1 MSFLMR
7 APRECASWTW
17 DLEGVTEAG
26 MESVLAVAE
35 QMSGV
40 LRKHGLLDPGALEW
54 SWFQVGKGGLGL
66 HSRLSLVSRSLAEPT
81 LAEEMRACRP
91 VGHPQAEMGAVTVF
105 GDGEWIDAGGRH
117 RREYR
122 LVELMVSPG
131 NLGPYAELSVH
142 HDVWGE
148 CDFRGRPHPA
158 VHANNAPRLAAALQ
172 ELDGLLGVEAE
183 PGGATYFGKA
193 EGYGLEAPELID
205 GLGPDLTD
213 GIGGIV
219 TSGVPDK
226 WCPRTL
232 PVDRKAADRL
242 GAWAAASG
250 REALDAVSLDLRGA
264 DLSGG
269 DFTGAWFTHAVLAGI
284 SLAGAELWRAHLEK
298 ADLTGA
304 NLSGSSLVKATLDQA
319 SLRSACLDD
328 ADLTSVSLA
337 DVDAAGA
344 TFRRTDLTNATL
356 LQVDLR
362 GADLSGATTANTS
375 FTVHVDDRT
384 LLRGLTGT
392 LLGPV
397 TVVTGDTERELD
409 GLALQRWLT
418 ERGADVEVLSGF
430 TYYARFD
437 ESSTSSRE
445 NPYGIVRRS
454 TVDAIDIDEA
464 FTRNLR
470 WEPTEYLRLYYLGHN
485 DDDHAEITR
494 AEADAFIKRVTRI
507 LTTPRARATVER
519 LTAIDWRDED
529 TAFTHAASRS
539 RLFREHLRRS
549 ALWAQAYQPAGDW
562 PVVDLAAS
570 IDPTVQVEAELTARL
585 DAFLEANVGDI
596 RAKALC
602 RAALRWA
609 ALLDT
614 TTARLPELDD
624 PYEPLLLMLE
634 RGGWCGLVIKN
645 RVADFSI
652 VRVPLG
658 TWQDHLSTEPVVS
671 LDKSALDAI
680 G

>member
-1 MSFLMR
+1 MR

-17 DLEGVTEAG
+17 DLEGVKEAG
-26 MESVLAVAE
+26 LESVLAVAA

-40 LRKHGLLDPGALEW
+40 LRTHGLLEPGALEW
-54 SWFQVGKGGLGL
+54 SWFQVGKGGLGI
-66 HSRLSLVSRSLAEPT
+66 HSRLSLVSRSLEEPT

-105 GDGEWIDAGGRH
+105 GNGEWIDAGGRR

-142 HDVWGE
+142 HDVWGD
-148 CDFRGRPHPA
+148 CDFHGRPHPA
-158 VHANNAPRLAAALQ
+158 VHAHNSPRLAAALQ
-172 ELDGLLGVEAE
+172 ELDGLLGVKAE
-183 PGGATYFGKA
+183 PGERTYFGVA

-213 GIGGIV
+213 GIGTIVASGI
-219 TSGVPDK
+219 PDT
-226 WCPRTL
+226 WHPRTL
-232 PVDRKAADRL
+232 PLDRKAADRL
-242 GAWAAASG
+242 GAWAAAPD
-250 REALDAVSLDLRGA
+250 REALEAVDLDLRGA

-269 DFTGAWFTHAVLAGI
+269 DFTGAWFTDAVLAGV
-284 SLAGAELWRAHLEK
+284 SLAGAELWRAHVEK

-304 NLSGSSLVKATLDQA
+304 NLAGASLVKATLDQA
-319 SLRSACLDD
+319 TLRSACLDD
-328 ADLTSVSLA
+328 TDLTSASLA
-337 DVDAAGA
+337 EINAVGA
-344 TFRRTDLTNATL
+344 TLRRADLTNATL

-375 FTVHVDDRT
+375 FTVTVDEHT
-384 LLRGLTGT
+384 VLRGLTGT
-392 LLGPV
+392 LFGPV
-397 TVVTGDTERELD
+397 TLVTGDTERELD

-418 ERGADVEVLSGF
+418 EQGADVEVLSGF

-454 TVDAIDIDEA
+454 TADGIDVDEA

-485 DDDHAEITR
+485 DDDHAEIIR

-507 LTTPRARATVER
+507 LTTPRARAVVER
-519 LTAIDWRDED
+519 LTAIDWRDDD

-549 ALWAQAYQPAGDW
+549 ALWTQIYQPAGDW
-562 PVVDLAAS
+562 PVVDLAAAA
-570 IDPTVQVEAELTARL
+570 DPTVRVDAELAARL
-585 DAFLEANVGDI
+585 DAFLEANVGDV
-596 RAKALC
+596 RAKGLC

-609 ALLDT
+609 TLLDT
-614 TTARLPELDD
+614 TTAPLPELPD

-634 RGGWCGLVIKN
+634 RGAWYGIVIEN

-652 VRVPLG
+652 VRVPLA
-658 TWQDHLSTEPVVS
+658 TWQDHLSTEPVVQ
-671 LDKSALDAI
+671 LDPSALSTD